1 MMRHLFAAFF
11 CLATL
16 HPVAAQT
23 NDNKPSMNPEAGK
36 TAGDA
41 KSDPLGMGDLT
52 KGRPKDAK
60 TEITAKKEATFDNAS
75 SIAEFEGSV
84 VVKDPQFTLFCD
96 RLKVTLNKDR
106 KGLELVEA
114 FGNTDNS
121 VVIIQDNV
129 DDSGK
134 KVRSVGRA
142 TYATFNPAT
151 GDVTLKGS
159 PSVQNGPNLQVG
171 DKDTIIILNR
181 NGKMRTIGSSVTRI
195 IDTSAA
201 SQQP

>member
-1 MMRHLFAAFF
+1 MKPHLFAAFL
-11 CLATL
+11 CLAAL

-23 NDNKPSMNPEAGK
+23 SEAPSMNPEAGK
-36 TAGDA
+36 SSGD
-41 KSDPLGMGDLT
+41 KKNDPLGMGDLT

-114 FGNTDNS
+114 FANQANG

-142 TYATFNPAT
+142 TYATFTPAN
-151 GDVTLKGS
+151 GDVVLKGS
-159 PSVQNGPNLQVG
+159 PSVQNGPNLQIG
-171 DKDTIIILNR
+171 EKDTIMILNR
-181 NGKMRTIGSSVTRI
+181 NGKMKTIGPSRTTLT
-195 IDTSAA
+195 DTGEAK
-201 SQQP
+201 QMP

>member
-1 MMRHLFAAFF
+1 MKPHFFAALL
-11 CLATL
+11 CLAAL

-23 NDNKPSMNPEAGK
+23 NDAPTMNPDTGRAPAAEK
-36 TAGDA
+36 
-41 KSDPLGMGDLT
+41 KNDPLGMGDLT

-60 TEITAKKEATFDNAS
+60 TEITAKKEATFDNVS

-114 FGNTDNS
+114 FGNTPNS
-121 VVIIQDNV
+121 VIIIQDNV
-129 DDSGK
+129 DDGGK

-159 PSVQNGPNLQVG
+159 PSVQNGPNLQIG
-171 DKDTIIILNR
+171 EKDTIMILNR
-181 NGKMRTIGSSVTRI
+181 GGQMTTTGASKTTIV
-195 IDTSAA
+195 DTGDAR
-201 SQQP
+201 QP